1 MKAKKKPTPSLAPL
15 VEAFKAWQE
24 ASARAQA
31 VLDGVQR
38 EHAIVEAAKAQAA
51 AIVEGPRQAY
61 TAAIAAAAG

>member
-1 MKAKKKPTPSLAPL
+1 MKRKSKPAVNLAPL
-15 VEAFKAWQE
+15 VDAFKAWQE

-61 TAAIAAAAG
+61 AAAIAAAAG